1 MLDILA
7 VWGLGWLYDWVE
19 DRYGR
24 PSALLVTW
32 LTALTLLAVIIW
44 IFVKVLAR

>member
-7 VWGLGWLYDWVE
+7 EWGLGWLYDWVE

-24 PSALLVTW
+24 AAALLVTW
-32 LTALTLLAVIIW
+32 VAALTLVATLIW
-44 IFVKVLAR
+44 ILVRVVFR